1 MRLFTGGR
9 NSLENSMTQ
18 SRKKGV
24 LLAAFLLVFVN
35 ITAQFDAQFDQY
47 WYDHT
52 VENPAAVGE
61 RQMMQV
67 SLLQRNQWVDIKH
80 APITTLL
87 SLNAPFKTKKR
98 TAAHGVG
105 LQFKSDVL
113 GIFANQY
120 ITAEYAYKFQLGKGV
135 FSVGANVGAINVICY
150 GDSVKLVES
159 EYHTANDPA
168 IPTGKKSGVGF
179 DGGLGLWY
187 SGEMWYVGLSATHL
201 PKVKIH
207 LGENTIFNISPLYMV
222 SGGYNFKLRS
232 PDYHIETS
240 ALVTTDL
247 KTWDFHATALLSY
260 REKYWGGL
268 TGRRTGVGLVF
279 GTNFFKGLTLGYTY
293 ELPLGA
299 RMMRFTS
306 GSHEI
311 YVGYEFNFMGGRGD
325 QSYKSVRYL

>member
-1 MRLFTGGR
+1 MA
-9 NSLENSMTQ
+9 Q
-18 SRKKGV
+18 KQKKWV
-24 LLAAFLLVFVN
+24 FLLSLLLVSIAMN
-35 ITAQFDAQFDQY
+35 AQFDAQFNQY

-67 SLLQRNQWVDIKH
+67 SLLQRNQWIGIKN

-87 SLNAPFKTKKR
+87 SVNAPFKMRKHN
-98 TAAHGVG
+98 AAHGVG

-135 FSVGANVGAINVICY
+135 FSVGTNVGAVNIICY
-150 GDSVKLVES
+150 GDSVRLVES

-179 DGGLGLWY
+179 DLGLGLWY
-187 SGEMWYVGLSATHL
+187 SGENWHAGLSATHL
-201 PKVKIH
+201 PKIKIH
-207 LGENTIFNISPLYMV
+207 LGENTIFRISPMYMA
-222 SGGYNFKLRS
+222 SGGYDFKLKS
-232 PDYHIETS
+232 PDYRIKTS
-240 ALVTTDL
+240 ALVSTDL
-247 KTWDFHATALLSY
+247 RTWDFHATALLSY
-260 REKYWGGL
+260 QEKYWGGL
-268 TGRRTGVGLVF
+268 SGRRNGLGVVF

-293 ELPLGA
+293 ELPLGN
-299 RMMRFTS
+299 RMLRFTS
-306 GSHEI
+306 GSHEV